1 MYFGTLNSIPKKK
14 KKINSFGNFFG
25 KKLIFGLYG
34 ILKKLQKKKFSNQFF
49 LTNSNKRITKIKF
62 KNKFY
67 VNLRSGKN
75 QIFQFF

>member
-14 KKINSFGNFFG
+14 KKINSFGNFFD

-49 LTNSNKRITKIKF
+49 LTNSNMRKMKI
-62 KNKFY
+62 
-67 VNLRSGKN
+67 LRKLKKLN
-75 QIFQFF
+75 